1 MVFSKSMVR
10 DWKKEVAR
18 DILALGS
25 IVFFILV
32 FARSLI
38 GPFDILVFQLLFSGS
53 VFILAA
59 LFFDNYDGYVSRAL
73 ALTVFLSLFYRDNL
87 FSVFAV
93 LAFVGLIVSAN
104 YLGSARGRVFKG
116 VIVGVI
122 ATVAGYYLA
131 PLI

>member
-1 MVFSKSMVR
+1 MAK
-10 DWKKEVAR
+10 DWKREIAR

-38 GPFDILVFQLLFSGS
+38 GPFEILVFQLLFSGS

-73 ALTVFLSLFYRDNL
+73 ALTVFLSLFYQDNG
-87 FSVFAV
+87 FSFFAV

-104 YLGSARGRVFKG
+104 YLGSARGRVLKG
-116 VIVGVI
+116 VVVGVV
-122 ATVAGYYLA
+122 ATVVGYFLA